1 MLALA
6 RSSASTPFSMF
17 TALILVIF
25 CVGTEG
31 QRMVLQLISRGD
43 NGLLVANQSAL
54 ARLESLQNPPLEV
67 LSVVGG
73 FHAGKSFLMNH
84 LMSLP
89 DGGFKV
95 DWSVDPTTHGMQAW
109 AQPDVSED
117 KLLHVLVIDTEGL
130 SATENDHDYDAKIF
144 AISALIST
152 QLLYCSQSKIS
163 HRDIEY
169 LELLAQRS
177 HLFAMKSAHSTHT
190 TLSVNSR
197 QALQSYS
204 SASSDLTRSAT
215 RSNALSTGD
224 ASKTTATEPDTVL
237 DFPPLTWV
245 VNSWQ
250 FPLDR
255 TPKEYLDRLLAE
267 SSHATSGTLRNIFSQ
282 TDAHLL
288 SPPVTVTGDWSTLHT
303 KKKEELSPVFLQQLG
318 ELRAKLTIAMTR
330 NPGRRRSG
338 RELAQLIRL
347 CVDRA
352 NRYNK

>member
-1 MLALA
+1 M
-6 RSSASTPFSMF
+6 
-17 TALILVIF
+17 
-25 CVGTEG
+25 
-31 QRMVLQLISRGD
+31 
-43 NGLLVANQSAL
+43 
-54 ARLESLQNPPLEV
+54 
-67 LSVVGG
+67 
-73 FHAGKSFLMNH
+73 
-84 LMSLP
+84 
-89 DGGFKV
+89 
-95 DWSVDPTTHGMQAW
+95 
-109 AQPDVSED
+109 SED

-152 QLLYCSQSKIS
+152 QLLYCSQSKIN

-204 SASSDLTRSAT
+204 SASPDQTHCTT

-288 SPPVTVTGDWSTLHT
+288 SPPVGDWSTLHT
-303 KKKEELSPVFLQQLG
+303 KKKEELSPVFLEQLG
-318 ELRAKLTIAMTR
+318 ELRAKLTRAMTAK
-330 NPGRRRSG
+330 PGRRRSG

-352 NRYNK
+352 NR